1 MDDPAGEVARPNLYT
16 HAAGKAE
23 VSAYGCC
30 GDGVVVRAVSVDI
43 YERSWDGIRPISAFD
58 EAWIM

>member
-43 YERSWDGIRPISAFD
+43 YERS
-58 EAWIM
+58 